1 MGIRGDLRNTIQT
14 INPHSTPPIGIVT
27 MFFDRLDSGGV
38 SPPQGLLPRSSCPY
52 LPAAGVAPNR
62 SEPLSKPPLPFALPY
77 YHPTYYH

>member
-38 SPPQGLLPRSSCPY
+38 SPPRALANVKLP
-52 LPAAGVAPNR
+52 LPAGGRCRA
-62 SEPLSKPPLPFALPY
+62 KPV
-77 YHPTYYH
+77 